1 MKIAI
6 VQPYFMPYLGYFQLV
21 HAVDKFVFF
30 DDVNF
35 IKKGWINRNY
45 IYSLNG
51 PHLFTVPLV
60 KASQNKLINDICISD
75 FELFMLSFKERL
87 RHSYHKAPFYSQV
100 MDWLEGWLFRNDF
113 LLISLLSATSIQ
125 KVFEYLDLKKEFI
138 FSSEI
143 DYQKS
148 KTDNTATD
156 KIISI
161 CKLLGAKHYIN
172 PRNGKD
178 IYKKADF
185 ESQNLKLSFINMKP
199 ITYTQFDREF
209 MPYLSIIDVLMFNDK
224 EHVKK
229 LLTEYIFE

>member
-1 MKIAI
+1 
-6 VQPYFMPYLGYFQLV
+6 MPYLGYFQLV

-51 PHLFTVPLV
+51 PHLFTVPLI
-60 KASQNKLINDICISD
+60 KASQNKLIKDTYIND
-75 FELFMLSFKERL
+75 FEPFRLSFKESL
-87 RHSYHKAPFYSQV
+87 RHSYSKAPFYSQV
-100 MDWLEGWLFRNDF
+100 IEWLEGWFFRSEF
-113 LLISLLSATSIQ
+113 SFISQLAATSIQ
-125 KVFEYLDLKKEFI
+125 KVFEYLDLEKEFF

-161 CKLLGAKHYIN
+161 CRLLGAKHYIN

-178 IYKKADF
+178 LYQRADF
-185 ESQNLKLSFINMKP
+185 ERYDLKLSFINMKP
-199 ITYTQFDREF
+199 IAYSQFDREF
-209 MPYLSIIDVLMFNDK
+209 MPYLSMIDVLMFNNK
-224 EHVKK
+224 EQIKK
-229 LLTEYIFE
+229 LLTEYTFE

>member
-6 VQPYFMPYLGYFQLV
+6 MQPYFMPYLGYFQLV
-21 HAVDKFVFF
+21 HAVDKFIFF

-51 PHLFTVPLV
+51 PHLFTVPLI
-60 KASQNKLINDICISD
+60 KASQNKLIKDTYIND
-75 FELFMLSFKERL
+75 FEPFRLSFKESL
-87 RHSYHKAPFYSQV
+87 RHSYSKAPFYSQV
-100 MDWLEGWLFRNDF
+100 IEWLEEWFFRSEF
-113 LLISLLSATSIQ
+113 SLISQLAATSIQ
-125 KVFEYLDLKKEFI
+125 KVFEYLDLEKEFF

-161 CKLLGAKHYIN
+161 CRLLGAKHYIN
-172 PRNGKD
+172 PRNGKGF
-178 IYKKADF
+178 YQRADF
-185 ESQNLKLSFINMKP
+185 ERFDLRLSFINMKP
-199 ITYTQFDREF
+199 IAYSQFDREF

-224 EHVKK
+224 EQIKK
-229 LLTEYIFE
+229 LLSEYTFE